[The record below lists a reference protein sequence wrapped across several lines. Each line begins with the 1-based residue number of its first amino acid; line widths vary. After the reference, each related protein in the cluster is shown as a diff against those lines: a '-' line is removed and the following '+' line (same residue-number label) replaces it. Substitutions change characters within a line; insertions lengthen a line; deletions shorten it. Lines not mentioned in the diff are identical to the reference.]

1 MKTQTMKKLIVSSL
15 LSFLFLTSYAQYNN
29 ERSGYDGDFFSLQG
43 ALDLFKESSSIKAFE
58 RKLNS
63 EKHWANNLDLN
74 YDGEIDYVRVEHRQ
88 QGNFHAI
95 ILQALVDRYEVQDVA
110 VIEIEVLRRGEA
122 ILQIIGDED
131 LYGEE
136 VVVEPVADY
145 ADYRRGYHAEYGD
158 FVNVYYWRP
167 VQYIL
172 DRQYR
177 VYASPYRW
185 QNYPTWWGPRIHI
198 SWNIFRPR
206 LVVYSTRFHIVRRH
220 RLVRVRDFYRPYR
233 SYCPTVLQRSNTVR
247 VRQGRAPIYRTQP
260 SQPRNR
266 NANAARSRN
275 EVAQNSRNRSTTQ
288 RQAASSNSRK
298 RSEASARPGKSDQNR
313 SAASSNQRSRS
324 FETPSRTSRSS
335 APKQRSADVQRPS
348 RSASPERS
356 RSATSPQSR
365 RPARSSSQERSRSA
379 SPQSKRPSSSG
390 ASRSRSANRS
400 ASPQVRQESRSKAS
414 RSQSSSRSRATT
426 PSASKARKP
435 SGSSSRV
442 RSSAS
447 SSKSKKS
454 STSSS
459 SRTRS
464 SSSSSKSRKGRGQ

>member
-15 LSFLFLTSYAQYNN
+15 LSFLFLTSYAQYDT

-43 ALDLFKESSSIKAFE
+43 ALDLFKESASIRAFE

-63 EKHWANNLDLN
+63 EKYWANNLDLN

-131 LYGEE
+131 LYGQE

-145 ADYRRGYHAEYGD
+145 ADYRRGYHSEYGD

-177 VYASPYRW
+177 IYASPYRW

-198 SWNIFRPR
+198 SWNVFRPR
-206 LVVYSTRFHIVRRH
+206 IVIYSNRFHIVRRH

-233 SYCPTVLQRSNTVR
+233 SYCPTVLRRTNTVR

-266 NANAARSRN
+266 NTNAARSRN

-288 RQAASSNSRK
+288 RQAAPSNSRK
-298 RSEASARPGKSDQNR
+298 RTEAAARPGRSDQNR
-313 SAASSNQRSRS
+313 SAASSNERSRS

-335 APKQRSADVQRPS
+335 APKQRSAEVQRPS

-356 RSATSPQSR
+356 RSANPESK
-365 RPARSSSQERSRSA
+365 RPARSPSQERSRSA
-379 SPQSKRPSSSG
+379 SSPSRNPSTSG

-435 SGSSSRV
+435 SGSSSSRA
-442 RSSAS
+442 RSSS
-447 SSKSKKS
+447 SPTKAKKS
-454 STSSS
+454 SPSSS

>member
-1 MKTQTMKKLIVSSL
+1 MVCSL
-15 LSFLFLTSYAQYNN
+15 LSFLFLTSYAQYST
-29 ERSGYDGDFFSLQG
+29 ERTGYDGDFFSLQG
-43 ALDLFKESSSIKAFE
+43 ALDLFKESSNLRAFE

-63 EKHWANNLDLN
+63 EKYWANNLDLN

-145 ADYRRGYHAEYGD
+145 ADYRRGYHSEYGD

-172 DRQYR
+172 DRQYQ

-185 QNYPTWWGPRIHI
+185 QYYPTWWGPRLHI
-198 SWNIFRPR
+198 TWNIFRPR
-206 LVVYSTRFHIVRRH
+206 IVIYSTRFHIVRRH

-233 SYCPTVLQRSNTVR
+233 SYCPTVLQRSNNVR
-247 VRQGRAPIYRTQP
+247 VRQGRAPIYRTQS

-266 NANAARSRN
+266 NANTSRSRS
-275 EVAQNSRNRSTTQ
+275 EVAQNQRTRSTTS
-288 RQAASSNSRK
+288 RQSASSVSRK
-298 RSEASARPGKSDQNR
+298 RTEASARSGRSSRNS

-324 FETPSRTSRSS
+324 VETPTRKSRSS
-335 APKQRSADVQRPS
+335 EARQRSTEVQRSS
-348 RSASPERS
+348 RSSSPERS
-356 RSATSPQSR
+356 RSSAGSQSR
-365 RPARSSSQERSRSA
+365 NSGSSWS
-379 SPQSKRPSSSG
+379 
-390 ASRSRSANRS
+390 SRSRSTDRS
-400 ASPQVRQESRSKAS
+400 SAPKARQESRSKAS
-414 RSQSSSRSRATT
+414 SSQSSSRSRAAT
-426 PSASKARKP
+426 PSASKTRKP
-435 SGSSSRV
+435 SSSSSRA
-442 RSSAS
+442 RSSS
-447 SSKSKKS
+447 SSSSTKARKS
-454 STSSS
+454 SGSST

-464 SSSSSKSRKGRGQ
+464 SSSSSKSRKGRG

>member
-1 MKTQTMKKLIVSSL
+1 MKTQTMKKLMICSL
-15 LSFLFLTSYAQYNN
+15 LSFLFFTSHAQYST

-43 ALDLFKESSSIKAFE
+43 ALDLFKESSNLRAFE

-63 EKHWANNLDLN
+63 EKYWANNLDLN

-131 LYGEE
+131 LYGQE

-145 ADYRRGYHAEYGD
+145 ADYRRGYHSEYGD

-167 VQYIL
+167 VQNIL
-172 DRQYR
+172 DRQYQ

-185 QNYPTWWGPRIHI
+185 QYYPTWWGPRLHI
-198 SWNIFRPR
+198 TWNIFRPR
-206 LVVYSTRFHIVRRH
+206 IVIYSTRFHIVRRH

-247 VRQGRAPIYRTQP
+247 VRQGRAPIYRTQA

-266 NANAARSRN
+266 NANTSRSRN
-275 EVAQNSRNRSTTQ
+275 EVAQSPRTRSTTQ
-288 RQAASSNSRK
+288 RQSASSVSRK
-298 RSEASARPGKSDQNR
+298 RTEAAARPGRSSQNR

-324 FETPSRTSRSS
+324 FETPSRKSRSS
-335 APKQRSADVQRPS
+335 ETRQRSTEVQRPS
-348 RSASPERS
+348 
-356 RSATSPQSR
+356 
-365 RPARSSSQERSRSA
+365 RSSSQERSRSSA
-379 SPQSKRPSSSG
+379 GSQSRNSSG
-390 ASRSRSANRS
+390 SWSNRSRSTNSSS
-400 ASPQVRQESRSKAS
+400 APKARQESRTKTS

-426 PSASKARKP
+426 PSASKTRKP
-435 SGSSSRV
+435 SGSSSSRA
-442 RSSAS
+442 RSSS
-447 SSKSKKS
+447 SSTKARKS
-454 STSSS
+454 SPSSS